1 MLDVIIVGGSVAGLS
16 AALVLGRA
24 RRTVVMLDSQQPRN
38 AQSPGVHNFLS
49 RDGIL
54 PAELRQIGRDQLKP
68 YPSVEVRFA
77 TAEHA
82 QAIDGGFVVK
92 LDDGSELRSR
102 KLLIASGVIDELPLI
117 EGMAELWGSSVF
129 HCPYCHGW
137 EVRDQPLAVLV
148 SDADRLFH
156 VATLLQNWSSDL
168 VVCTNGEAQLSPEQ
182 RQILAKLNL
191 PIREDRLVGIE
202 QANGQLTHLIFDQG
216 EPLARS
222 GLLIGVPQ
230 RQRSQLP
237 AQLGCEV
244 SDNPQMPNLIKVQML
259 GQTSVPGVYAAGDA
273 TAGMQQAINAAAG
286 GAMAGAGINHELIQD
301 LIKQL

>member
-1 MLDVIIVGGSVAGLS
+1 MFDVIIVGGSVAGLS

-24 RRTVVMLDSQQPRN
+24 RRKVVVLDSQQPRN

-77 TAEHA
+77 TAEQA
-82 QAIDGGFVVK
+82 QAIDSGFVVT
-92 LDDGSELRSR
+92 LDDGSELHSR
-102 KLLIASGVIDELPLI
+102 KLLIASGVIDELPAI

-191 PIREDRLVGIE
+191 PIREDHLVGIE

-237 AQLGCEV
+237 AQLGCET
-244 SDNPQMPNLIKVQML
+244 SDNPQMPGLIKVQML

>member
-82 QAIDGGFVVK
+82 QAIDGGFVVT

>member
-1 MLDVIIVGGSVAGLS
+1 MFDVIIVGGSVAGLS

-24 RRTVVMLDSQQPRN
+24 RRSVLVLDSQQPRN

-54 PAELRQIGRDQLKP
+54 PAELRQIGREQLKP
-68 YPSVEVRFA
+68 YPSVQVRFA

-92 LDDGSELRSR
+92 LDDGSEISSR
-102 KLLIASGVIDELPLI
+102 KLLLASGVIDELPPI
-117 EGMAELWGSSVF
+117 EGLAELWGSSVF

-148 SDADRLFH
+148 PDAERLFH
-156 VATLLQNWSSDL
+156 VATLLHNWSSDL

-244 SDNPQMPNLIKVQML
+244 SDNPQMPGLIKVQML

-301 LIKQL
+301 MLKQL

>member
-24 RRTVVMLDSQQPRN
+24 RRNVVVLDSQQPRN

-82 QAIDGGFVVK
+82 QAIDGGFVVT

-102 KLLIASGVIDELPLI
+102 KLLIASGVIDELPAI

-182 RQILAKLNL
+182 RRILAKLNL

-202 QANGQLTHLIFDQG
+202 QANGQLTHLVFDQG

>member
-1 MLDVIIVGGSVAGLS
+1 MVDVIIVGGSVAGLS

-24 RRTVVMLDSQQPRN
+24 RRKVVVLDSQQPRN

-92 LDDGSELRSR
+92 LDDGSEIASR
-102 KLLIASGVIDELPLI
+102 KLLLASGVIDELPQI
-117 EGMAELWGSSVF
+117 AGMAELWGSSVF

-148 SDADRLFH
+148 TDADRLFH
-156 VATLLQNWSSDL
+156 VATLLHNWSHDL

-182 RQILAKLNL
+182 RQILAKLNV

-237 AQLGCEV
+237 AQLGCEI

-259 GQTSVPGVYAAGDA
+259 GQTSVAGVYAAGDA

-301 LIKQL
+301 MLKQL

>member
-1 MLDVIIVGGSVAGLS
+1 VYKRQVQVIDSLYRGGAQQLLVTFAIEAQRRGIKTSVVCLKDEDRGSNLVERLNGLGVEVLRLAAPKMLAPKRIWQLTRWLRRNQVSVVHTHLTYGNVVGILAARLANIPVVATMHLAGFDPSIANRQQQFEAQVVQRLAQQIIAVGYTTRDAY
-16 AALVLGRA
+16 
-24 RRTVVMLDSQQPRN
+24 QPIMPNR
-38 AQSPGVHNFLS
+38 QLHVVHN
-49 RDGIL
+49 
-54 PAELRQIGRDQLKP
+54 A
-68 YPSVEVRFA
+68 
-77 TAEHA
+77 
-82 QAIDGGFVVK
+82 VV
-92 LDDGSELRSR
+92 
-102 KLLIASGVIDELPLI
+102 
-117 EGMAELWGSSVF
+117 
-129 HCPYCHGW
+129 
-137 EVRDQPLAVLV
+137 AVP
-148 SDADRLFH
+148 
-156 VATLLQNWSSDL
+156 
-168 VVCTNGEAQLSPEQ
+168 EISPEQ

-244 SDNPQMPNLIKVQML
+244 SDNPHMPGLIKVQML

-301 LIKQL
+301 MLKQL